1 MIDFFDGD
9 CYTKYVI
16 QRHIKRVNAME
27 QSEHLPLQE
36 PTFFILLSLANEP
49 RHGYAIL
56 KDVEALS
63 GGKIRL
69 GTGTLYGALN
79 RLLDQGLI
87 QRSPNGVANH
97 PGKPRKAYQLT
108 QTGLRVLQ
116 AETSRLNHMLSAA
129 RLRLGDTK
137 T

>member
-1 MIDFFDGD
+1 MD
-9 CYTKYVI
+9 
-16 QRHIKRVNAME
+16 
-27 QSEHLPLQE
+27 QSEYLPLQE

-69 GTGTLYGALN
+69 GTGTLYGAIN

-87 QRSPNGVANH
+87 QRSPNGVARGDPGSH

-108 QTGLRVLQ
+108 QTGLRVLR
-116 AETSRLNHMLSAA
+116 AETTRLNHLLSAA
-129 RLRLGDTK
+129 RLRLGDTQ